1 MIAAVSFAN
10 VHCVASRRTSPAQKK
25 RPLLS
30 SMSRCNIISDHKKNS
45 FVHRAVSSSRLT
57 ARRTALSAGTRAEI
71 SYVMIKPDGVQ
82 RGLVGEIISR
92 FENKGFKLIGLKMMQ
107 CTKEIAEEHYKDLKS
122 KPFFPALVDYILSGP
137 VVCMV
142 WEGDG
147 VIKSARK
154 LIGATNPLEAE
165 PGTIRGDLAVQT
177 GRNVVHGSDSPE
189 NGERETALWFN
200 GQGIVAWDSALKDWL
215 IEANE

>member
-1 MIAAVSFAN
+1 MISATSSIRAP
-10 VHCVASRRTSPAQKK
+10 CVATRRVSPAQNK
-25 RPLLS
+25 RAFATCS
-30 SMSRCNIISDHKKNS
+30 SRCNSILNGKKNAL
-45 FVHRAVSSSRLT
+45 VHQVISSSRSP
-57 ARRTALSAGTRAEI
+57 AQRTAMAAGARAEI

-92 FENKGFKLIGLKMMQ
+92 FERKGFKLIGLKMMQ

-142 WEGDG
+142 LEGDG

-200 GQGIVAWDSALKDWL
+200 GQGIVAWDSALEDWL